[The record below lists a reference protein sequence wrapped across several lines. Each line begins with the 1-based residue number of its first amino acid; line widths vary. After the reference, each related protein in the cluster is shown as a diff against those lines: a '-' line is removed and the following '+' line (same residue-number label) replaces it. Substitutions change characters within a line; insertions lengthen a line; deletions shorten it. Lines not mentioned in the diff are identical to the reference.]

1 MLGINEI
8 ASAVGVRLHEA
19 GFAVLMSHDP
29 NPPVIRRGMAF
40 FDALYDDTVSIEGVS
55 AVCVEDTTAAR
66 ALLSHKNSV
75 GVTRLPINELIT
87 IGEIDV
93 LIDARMQK
101 HATTPDLRHLASITV
116 GLGPGFTVGEN
127 CDVAIETKPGQ
138 EGHTL
143 ERGQTLA
150 ADGVSR
156 MLGGLGRERFVYSVC
171 AGRWRTALDVGAR
184 IFKGFPLGVLGSSV
198 VTSPLDGI
206 LRGIARDDVD
216 VPANVK
222 LVEIDPRG
230 RKAQWTG
237 IDSRGSTIAEATTC
251 AIVALRRVRAR
262 AAAH

>member
-1 MLGINEI
+1 
-8 ASAVGVRLHEA
+8 
-19 GFAVLMSHDP
+19 MSHDP

-40 FDALYDDTVSIEGVS
+40 FDALYDDTISIEGVG

-66 ALLSHKNSV
+66 GLLSHKDSV

-101 HATTPDLRHLASITV
+101 HAVTPDLRHLASVTV
-116 GLGPGFTVGEN
+116 GLGPGFTVGRN
-127 CDVAIETKPGQ
+127 CDVAIETKPGH

-143 ERGQTLA
+143 QRGQTLA

-156 MLGGLGRERFVYSVC
+156 ILGGLGQERFVYANC

-184 IFKGFPLGVLGSSV
+184 IFKGFPLGVLGSSAV
-198 VTSPLDGI
+198 SAPLDGI

-237 IDSRGSTIAEATTC
+237 IDARACAIAEATCC

-262 AAAH
+262 TAAY